1 MNDSENL
8 HRLESDLEDEKRDLR
23 KDIES
28 ITGKAR
34 ETRAALSPTSLV
46 RERIFLLSGLALA
59 LGLALGFRGFAIED
73 VGKPV
78 ARTVLSSIGKQSRK
92 ARGRRNFWVRHENG
106 QQQSS
111 GIGRSHSEL
120 ATAALEDYG

>member
-23 KDIES
+23 NDIES

-106 QQQSS
+106 
-111 GIGRSHSEL
+111 
-120 ATAALEDYG
+120 

>member
-73 VGKPV
+73 VV
-78 ARTVLSSIGKQSRK
+78 NWLRVQC
-92 ARGRRNFWVRHENG
+92 
-106 QQQSS
+106 
-111 GIGRSHSEL
+111 
-120 ATAALEDYG
+120 

>member
-23 KDIES
+23 NDIES

-73 VGKPV
+73 VV
-78 ARTVLSSIGKQSRK
+78 IWLRVQC
-92 ARGRRNFWVRHENG
+92 
-106 QQQSS
+106 
-111 GIGRSHSEL
+111 
-120 ATAALEDYG
+120 